1 MNVCPTAAIRIK
13 YGKATINEAACTD
26 CGMCL
31 KTCPRQA
38 IYVEQDDFNQIFK
51 FSYRIILLPS
61 VFIGQFPE
69 DISEERMEAIKQRAH
84 DEYLRRM
91 EAQAAQKV
99 QHRKSL
105 HHRAIAATVLVLALL
120 VLPVVYTVLMPVT
133 VGNAN
138 NVIRSAG
145 IWINNTFHL
154 GIEFSEPI
162 PENEN
167 FSDVGDDDVKTF
179 ATVEEAAAYLKCP
192 LFYLVK
198 SDLSPNLITAYHSL
212 GKLIRVQLN
221 YTIGENNFS
230 ILQRPMLESNIEAVV
245 SNTESVTSPA
255 GNIIV
260 WESNNKYRGMCISDG
275 WIVNILFDGTRS
287 DAIEL
292 FKSLHMLINTY

>member
-1 MNVCPTAAIRIK
+1 MKKLDRKKMEARLQTMMN
-13 YGKATINEAACTD
+13 E
-26 CGMCL
+26 
-31 KTCPRQA
+31 
-38 IYVEQDDFNQIFK
+38 
-51 FSYRIILLPS
+51 
-61 VFIGQFPE
+61 PE

-91 EAQAAQKV
+91 EAQAAPKV

-105 HHRAIAATVLVLALL
+105 HHRAIAVAVLVLALL

-162 PENEN
+162 PENES

-198 SDLSPNLITAYHSL
+198 SDLSPNLIIAYHSL

-255 GNIIV
+255 GDIIV

>member
-1 MNVCPTAAIRIK
+1 MKKLDRKKMEARLQTMMN
-13 YGKATINEAACTD
+13 E
-26 CGMCL
+26 
-31 KTCPRQA
+31 
-38 IYVEQDDFNQIFK
+38 
-51 FSYRIILLPS
+51 
-61 VFIGQFPE
+61 PE

-91 EAQAAQKV
+91 EAQAAPKV

-105 HHRAIAATVLVLALL
+105 HHRAIAAAVLVLALL

-162 PENEN
+162 PENES

-198 SDLSPNLITAYHSL
+198 SDLSPNLIIAYHSL

-255 GNIIV
+255 GDIIV

>member
-1 MNVCPTAAIRIK
+1 MKKLDRKKMEARLQTMMNEPK
-13 YGKATINEAACTD
+13 
-26 CGMCL
+26 
-31 KTCPRQA
+31 
-38 IYVEQDDFNQIFK
+38 
-51 FSYRIILLPS
+51 
-61 VFIGQFPE
+61 

-105 HHRAIAATVLVLALL
+105 HHRAIAAAVLVLALL

-162 PENEN
+162 PENES

-192 LFYLVK
+192 IFYIVK

-255 GNIIV
+255 GDIIV